1 MAEFTIDGNKY
12 DTDKLDDAQKRIIAL
27 YQRALKDEGESVAN
41 LEISRAARVELGRKL
56 KELVIDST
64 GSGSKK

>member
-12 DTDKLDDAQKRIIAL
+12 DTDKLDDTQKRIIAL
-27 YQRALKDEGESVAN
+27 YQKALKDEAESVAN

-56 KELVIDST
+56 KELVIDSA
-64 GSGSKK
+64 GSDSTK

>member
-1 MAEFTIDGNKY
+1 MAEFTIDGNRY
-12 DTDKLDDAQKRIIAL
+12 DTDKLYDTQKRVIAL
-27 YQRALKDEGESVAN
+27 YQKALKDEAESVAN

>member
-12 DTDKLDDAQKRIIAL
+12 DTDNLDDAQKRIISL
-27 YQRALKDEGESVAN
+27 YQRALKDEAESVAN

-56 KELVIDST
+56 KELVIDSA